1 MKRSYILIIVFSFL
15 SLSLFNGCLGVNEEF
30 RSLRNTIFSN
40 TDNQFEKEIE
50 FSVGPAGL
58 ALAGMFVKFADDEE
72 GRNVGEMIGEIS
84 RVQIGIYNNRD
95 RFNNEIDFSFLKEIN
110 KQMNKNGWQYIIRAV
125 DHNELAAVYIKTDET
140 ENLREAFIITMNNE
154 DLIFANIYGDLN
166 GLIETAIRQNG
177 IHFEMAEKN

>member
-1 MKRSYILIIVFSFL
+1 MKRARVLIIVFSFL
-15 SLSLFNGCLGVNEEF
+15 SLTLFNGCLGVNEEF

-40 TDNQFEKEIE
+40 TENKFEKEIE

-84 RVQIGIYNNRD
+84 RVQIGIYNNRG
-95 RFNNEIDFSFLKEIN
+95 RFNNEIDFSFLKDIN
-110 KQMNKNGWQYIIRAV
+110 KQMNKNGWQYIVRAV
-125 DHNELAAVYIKTDET
+125 DHNELAAVYIKTDES
-140 ENLREAFIITMNNE
+140 ENLREAFIIAMNNDE
-154 DLIFANIYGDLN
+154 LIFANIYGDLN

-177 IHFEMAEKN
+177 IHFQMADRN